1 MFRKKLRLCLSSD
14 FSRCTNNR
22 VNHWIRFYSAFLVA
36 CRGNIHNNHGYNLHP
51 RIKGERVSTKVWQIL
66 EKESEMADKTNDGKE
81 IDRKMGRR
89 FKHLLP
95 FLISSVLILIAGWI
109 YTKVLFSSGSAI
121 VALAILIIG
130 FWVYPDDYDEPP
142 GTIM

>member
-1 MFRKKLRLCLSSD
+1 
-14 FSRCTNNR
+14 
-22 VNHWIRFYSAFLVA
+22 
-36 CRGNIHNNHGYNLHP
+36 
-51 RIKGERVSTKVWQIL
+51 
-66 EKESEMADKTNDGKE
+66 MADKTNDGKE

-109 YTKVLFSSGSAI
+109 YTKVLFSSEPAI

-130 FWVYPDDYDEPP
+130 FWVYPGDYDEPP